1 MRLENK
7 GNNPL
12 LVQSWLDTG
21 DDNAE
26 PGSITVPFTATPP
39 VSRIDAKRGQT
50 IKLMYTASSALPKD
64 RESVFWF
71 NVLEVPPKP
80 DAAKAANQSLLQL
93 AFRTR
98 IKLFYRPEGLSG
110 IPSDAPL
117 ALKWSWA
124 TSEGK
129 AALRVD
135 NPTPYYV
142 SFSSGDLEANG
153 KRYPLDVKMIAPF
166 SNDVIKV
173 NGMSGRTSSAKVH
186 FSPLMILAALL
197 KATPTFN
204 LARIYHS
211 RKQNVT
217 IKSTKNIIIT
227 LPASPRFAR
236 CCIATVLYALN
247 SSNMTIHF

>member
-1 MRLENK
+1 MFFNTKHTAALCLASCMAFSSSAIADIVISGTRVVYKSEQKSVNVRLENK

-110 IPSDAPL
+110 ISSDAPL

-135 NPTPYYV
+135 NR
-142 SFSSGDLEANG
+142 SGDLEANG
-153 KRYPLDVKMIAPF
+153 KRYPLDMTMIAPF

-186 FSPLMILAALL
+186 FFAINDFGGSIEGNA
-197 KATPTFN
+197 N
-204 LARIYHS
+204 L
-211 RKQNVT
+211 
-217 IKSTKNIIIT
+217 
-227 LPASPRFAR
+227 
-236 CCIATVLYALN
+236 
-247 SSNMTIHF
+247 

>member
-1 MRLENK
+1 MFLNTKYTAAFCIATCMTFSAPALADIVISGTRVIYKSDQKSVNVRLENK

-26 PGSITVPFTATPP
+26 PGSISVPFTGNSP

-50 IKLMYTASSALPKD
+50 IKLMYTASTPLPKD
-64 RESVFWF
+64 KESVFWF

-80 DAAKAANQSLLQL
+80 DAEKVADQSLLQL

-110 IPSDAPL
+110 NPSEAPL

-124 TSEGK
+124 AAGGQT
-129 AALRVD
+129 ALRVS
-135 NPTPYYV
+135 NPTPYHV

-153 KRYPLDVKMIAPF
+153 KRYPLDMKMVAPF
-166 SNDVIKV
+166 SDDVIKV
-173 NGMSGRTSSAKVH
+173 NGISGKTASAKVH
-186 FSPLMILAALL
+186 FYAINDFGGAIEGE
-197 KATPTFN
+197 
-204 LARIYHS
+204 AR
-211 RKQNVT
+211 
-217 IKSTKNIIIT
+217 
-227 LPASPRFAR
+227 L
-236 CCIATVLYALN
+236 
-247 SSNMTIHF
+247 